1 MRMHRF
7 VQVFAIIGMAVPIIF
22 TLSWPILEKTKHWHG
37 TLGNALATLQL
48 LIWPSS
54 IFMMATAGHE
64 GLDFKMLS
72 ISIAVNIVLYSIIG
86 FIFWMGLKKHH
97 WLLYVLVVLILL
109 SWYKLLRL

>member
-1 MRMHRF
+1 MSGF
-7 VQVFAIIGMAVPIIF
+7 VKIFAMFGLSVPIIL
-22 TLSWPILEKTKHWHG
+22 TLIWPILERSNYWYG

-54 IFMMATAGHE
+54 IFMIASAGYE
-64 GLDFKMLS
+64 GIDFKMLS

-86 FIFWMGLKKHH
+86 FIVWLGLKKHH

-109 SWYKLLRL
+109 SWYILLRL